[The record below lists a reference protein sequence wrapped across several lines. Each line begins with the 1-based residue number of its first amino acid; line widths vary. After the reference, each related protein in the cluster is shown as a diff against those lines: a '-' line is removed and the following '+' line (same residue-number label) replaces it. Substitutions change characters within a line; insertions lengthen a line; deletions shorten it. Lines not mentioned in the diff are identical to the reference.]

1 MELIS
6 FKSWM
11 KKSISE
17 QRELQQID
25 FSSWEYVREDVA
37 PKNKKQLM
45 GKLSKLLSKHDWWYA
60 MSDDRT
66 SYQKGRKEDDEI
78 NALMR
83 KIGGDEPKQLY
94 RKFARRAGT
103 MEGKNVLEYME
114 DEYQNMGKK
123 RTNENVDSSPSRKTD
138 DYMNPRNWFPDMD
151 RVTATGSLNEV
162 RPVGEKGKSYFSDG
176 GNLNYNT
183 DKWIPPNVK

>member
-60 MSDDRT
+60 MSDSGVDYR
-66 SYQKGRKEDDEI
+66 KGRKEDDEI